1 VRYPCRHDRREH
13 HYGAD
18 QQDETKINGRHGRL
32 RIVRSQGLTLV
43 ATSLP
48 DQRPSAERSAV
59 QPPQSLTSTSAPDA
73 VFPIRAAEALATS
86 T

>member
-1 VRYPCRHDRREH
+1 VRHPCRYDRREH

-32 RIVRSQGLTLV
+32 RIVRSQGHTLV

-48 DQRPSAERSAV
+48 DQGLPAERSAL
-59 QPPQSLTSTSAPDA
+59 QPQQPLTSTSAPDA
-73 VFPIRAAEALATS
+73 VFPSAPRKR
-86 T
+86 